1 MTSPAAAARPVLPGQ
16 VNPPEFALSDSLPGA
31 IRGVDVVALPVLP
44 GDGDGPV
51 LLGPGSAE
59 LTDELGN
66 LKREAFNL
74 RFQAATSQLEK
85 PSRVR
90 EVRRDIARIKTLQ
103 SERNRSAAK

>member
-1 MTSPAAAARPVLPGQ
+1 MTKATDLRAKTEDQ
-16 VNPPEFALSDSLPGA
+16 LS
-31 IRGVDVVALPVLP
+31 
-44 GDGDGPV
+44 
-51 LLGPGSAE
+51 
-59 LTDELGN
+59 DELGN

-103 SERNRSAAK
+103 NERSRSTAK